1 MPFKSSKKTK
11 NQTKRFEWW
20 GLLFGNQAIESA
32 ELLFDS
38 SEIPSKEVSSKEV
51 SSKELPSKEV
61 PSRDNGTSVSEA
73 DRESANGQSD
83 SAR

>member
-38 SEIPSKEVSSKEV
+38 SEIPSKEVSSKE
-51 SSKELPSKEV
+51 LPSK
-61 PSRDNGTSVSEA
+61 DNGTSVSEA

>member
-38 SEIPSKEVSSKEV
+38 SEIPSKEVSSKEL
-51 SSKELPSKEV
+51 SSKEV
-61 PSRDNGTSVSEA
+61 PSKDNGTSVSEA